1 MPSSLSVGCFGP
13 VSNRGEAVV
22 PSVFRNCTCA
32 VGCPSARGTSNEV
45 SEYGSP
51 FRRICFRFLANL
63 NAPLS
68 SRVASLS

>member
-1 MPSSLSVGCFGP
+1 M
-13 VSNRGEAVV
+13 V

-32 VGCPSARGTSNEV
+32 GGCPSARGTSNEV

-51 FRRICFRFLANL
+51 FTRICFRFLANL

>member
-1 MPSSLSVGCFGP
+1 M
-13 VSNRGEAVV
+13 V
-22 PSVFRNCTCA
+22 PSVSTNCTCA
-32 VGCPSARGTSNEV
+32 GGCPSGSGTSNEV